1 MTDKAC
7 KHAKLI
13 VTPHSGA
20 ELSAEPAVAGS
31 IAASHGAK
39 LSVQCIA
46 VSNFAH
52 ALNLVMVG
60 QAVCTHDE
68 VRPAC
73 PTTHASL
80 SSNRLEGN

>member
-1 MTDKAC
+1 MTNKAC

-13 VTPHSGA
+13 VIPHSGA
-20 ELSAEPAVAGS
+20 ELSAKPAVAGS

-46 VSNFAH
+46 VSNFAD

-60 QAVCTHDE
+60 QAMCTHAE
-68 VRPAC
+68 VGPAC
-73 PTTHASL
+73 PIAHASL
-80 SSNRLEGN
+80 SSNRLE